1 MSAAARDLSDSLLM
15 RAYVLARAGAR
26 DAPTPEM
33 RIWYRLELLRLA
45 AELGIT

>member
-1 MSAAARDLSDSLLM
+1 MSAARDLSDPVLL